1 MVIAPPV
8 ANEAPLVVA
17 GRCHATVAEK
27 HRADQPLGR
36 PRVADADAPV
46 ATQELPTRQHI
57 AAAVQHGVA
66 QPVSFQHP
74 QAGLQDGQLGHPAQV
89 DAHARPVQTDLASL
103 RLLRDPSQL
112 TRLIKADALHIDG
125 DIQVAQ
131 QYSHF
136 FQQLN
141 PDWQQALSGYV
152 GDAPAHKIARSLQQA
167 HAYFSN
173 KAEALGQMS
182 TELAQD
188 ELNISPAPAELAQ
201 FSDAVSQLSARVDKL
216 QQQLNALQES

>member
-1 MVIAPPV
+1 ML
-8 ANEAPLVVA
+8 PLLPQLFCA
-17 GRCHATVAEK
+17 VAEK
-27 HRADQPLGR
+27 VLARL
-36 PRVADADAPV
+36 
-46 ATQELPTRQHI
+46 I
-57 AAAVQHGVA
+57 AMD
-66 QPVSFQHP
+66 P
-74 QAGLQDGQLGHPAQV
+74 QAKARLTRLSDKQLSFRLREWPTTLVMTVSGGTILFNQHDNPV
-89 DAHARPVQTDLASL
+89 DCAIQTDLASL

-112 TRLIKADALHIDG
+112 TRLIKADALQIDG

-136 FQQLN
+136 FQQLS

-173 KAEALGQMS
+173 KAEALSQMS

-188 ELNISPAPAELAQ
+188 ELKVSPAPAELAQ